1 MSPNPWADNAN
12 NVRNSSP
19 AGALDNNNANNSN
32 GQVLDRE
39 KARYQV
45 GKPKAVHSHREQ
57 AS

>member
-1 MSPNPWADNAN
+1 MSPNPWSDNAN
-12 NVRNSSP
+12 NVRMSNPS
-19 AGALDNNNANNSN
+19 GALNNNNANNSN

-39 KARYQV
+39 NAGYRV